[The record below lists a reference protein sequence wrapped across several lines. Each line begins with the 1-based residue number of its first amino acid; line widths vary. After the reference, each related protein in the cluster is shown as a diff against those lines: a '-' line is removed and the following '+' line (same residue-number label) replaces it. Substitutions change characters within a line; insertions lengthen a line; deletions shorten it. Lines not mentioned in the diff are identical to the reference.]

1 MSENKKTITSLFVEA
16 REWFDKTGG
25 NSYFSARVSVNGELV
40 GFLPFQYG
48 YGSMYES
55 AVREYLELSGYDI
68 KPVPFAP
75 LWQLRNEGVHVYTVK
90 YSANKRDVQRFGV
103 VA

>member
-1 MSENKKTITSLFVEA
+1 MSENKKPITSLFVEA

-25 NSYFSARVSVNGELV
+25 NSYFSARVSVDGQLV

-48 YGSMYES
+48 YGSQFET
-55 AVREYLELSGYDI
+55 ATREYLFLSGYD
-68 KPVPFAP
+68 VSSNLSAP
-75 LWQLRNEGVHVYTVK
+75 LYQLASQGVHVYSVK
-90 YSANKRDVQRFGV
+90 YEANKRDVQRFGK